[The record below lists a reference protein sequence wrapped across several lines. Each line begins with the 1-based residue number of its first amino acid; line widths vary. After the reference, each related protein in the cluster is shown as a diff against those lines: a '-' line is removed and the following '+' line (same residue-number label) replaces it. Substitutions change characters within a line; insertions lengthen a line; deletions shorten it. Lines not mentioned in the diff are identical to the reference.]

1 VDEWKKYEFD
11 QKEIFL
17 AVAGNCLI
25 LLLVFILGVKVGKVF
40 FSNDGLPSDKEVL
53 SSIKPHKTKV
63 TFPKTLMDGG
73 KRYVT
78 DVSVP
83 KNLPIIPSPQPP
95 LSVAAKPKAKEK
107 RTSTKAR
114 KRKQKSANKSHK
126 YSVQI
131 GSFFRMKDAQK
142 MAEKY
147 KRIGFKAYV
156 LKINLARTYYRV
168 RIGRYKTKSEG
179 YKMMKVF
186 SRKYGI
192 KALLIRL

>member
-1 VDEWKKYEFD
+1 MDEWKKYEFD

-40 FSNDGLPSDKEVL
+40 FSSDNLPSDKEVL
-53 SSIKPHKTKV
+53 NNIKPHKTKV
-63 TFPKTLMDGG
+63 TFPQTLMDGG

-78 DVSVP
+78 GVSIP
-83 KNLPIIPSPQPP
+83 KNLPIIPSTPP
-95 LSVAAKPKAKEK
+95 PSAVGGEPKAEEK
-107 RTSTKAR
+107 KTHTKVR
-114 KRKQKSANKSHK
+114 KRERKNTSKSYR

-142 MAEKY
+142 MAGKY
-147 KRIGFKAYV
+147 RKSGFEAYI
-156 LKINLARTYYRV
+156 LKIKLARTYYRV
-168 RIGRYKTKSEG
+168 RVGRYKTKSEG
-179 YKMMKVF
+179 YKVMKVF